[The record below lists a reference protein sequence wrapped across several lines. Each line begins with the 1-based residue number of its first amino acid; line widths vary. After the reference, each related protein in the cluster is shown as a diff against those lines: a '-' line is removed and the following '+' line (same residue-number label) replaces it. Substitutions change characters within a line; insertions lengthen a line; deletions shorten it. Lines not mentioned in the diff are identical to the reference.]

1 MARKQSASAMNA
13 APSVTGDGRGEAHH
27 TFFTPDDTVQGHH
40 RRETPTWGG
49 KAHAVAVKCYPPAAL
64 AVTAVMSTEEG
75 RG

>member
-40 RRETPTWGG
+40 RLETPTCGS
-49 KAHAVAVKCYPPAAL
+49 KAHPFL
-64 AVTAVMSTEEG
+64 AEVLPTCGLG
-75 RG
+75 RDRGHEH